1 MVARKRRRSSADID
15 REIADLSR
23 RLRVL
28 KIQRAREERRKRAR
42 ASLPPPPV
50 VRRESVERRVLR
62 ALSQARRG
70 RPLLEAVRAN
80 GTTIGAVRRRVP
92 GLQRTIEGGWL
103 VPATDSRA
111 RRIQILTSG
120 GRFTTVSLSLEEARK
135 YSAYLDALKTVIHA
149 VNGHGLKSR
158 TAKEALESYRLKHG
172 SFITTLSGK
181 RIRLVLNVERLW
193 ANLQKPGVRE
203 LLDEGPYPEDV

>member
-1 MVARKRRRSSADID
+1 MKRRSSSSALD

-50 VRRESVERRVLR
+50 VRRESVDRRVLR
-62 ALSQARRG
+62 TLSQARRG

-135 YSAYLDALKTVIHA
+135 YSAYLDAVKTVIHA

-158 TAKEALESYRLKHG
+158 TAKEALESHRLKHG
-172 SFITTLSGK
+172 GYITTLSGK

-193 ANLQKPGVRE
+193 ANLQRPGVRE

>member
-1 MVARKRRRSSADID
+1 MKRRSSSSALD

-50 VRRESVERRVLR
+50 VRRESVDRRVLR
-62 ALSQARRG
+62 TLSQARRG

-92 GLQRTIEGGWL
+92 GLQRTIEGAWL

>member
-1 MVARKRRRSSADID
+1 MKRRSSSSALD

-50 VRRESVERRVLR
+50 VRRESVDRRVLR
-62 ALSQARRG
+62 TLSQARRG

-193 ANLQKPGVRE
+193 ANLQRPGVRE